1 MATHTA
7 IEWTDHTFNPWI
19 GCTRVSAEC
28 DNCYAWDLSKFR
40 GWAKWGRG
48 EPRHVTKT
56 WRDPRN
62 WNRQAEQA
70 HVRQRVFCASLAD
83 VFDAEVAERER
94 IRLWDL
100 IRDTLWLDWQ
110 LLTKRPNL
118 IKRMLPADLVGAPNI
133 WLGTTVG
140 HQANTWRIAK
150 LLETDAVVHF
160 LSIEPLLGPM
170 PNLPLAGI
178 DWVILGGESG
188 AAVCSTPE
196 ELERRRLVYKA
207 PDGWKP
213 KPDCEAW
220 VREIRDQ
227 CVRAGVALFFKQWG
241 GRTPTAGGRTLDGRT
256 WGELPSALS
265 RAACVAAISAMTET
279 LE

>member
-1 MATHTA
+1 MATQTA

-19 GCTRVSAEC
+19 GCTPVSAEC

-40 GWAKWGRG
+40 GWAKWGHG

-56 WRDPRN
+56 WRDPRK
-62 WNRQAEQA
+62 WNRQAERA

-83 VFDAEVAERER
+83 VFDAEVPDRER
-94 IRLWDL
+94 DKLWDL
-100 IRDTLWLDWQ
+100 IRDTPWLDWQ

-118 IKRMLPADLVGAPNI
+118 IKRMLPADLVGALNI

-140 HQANTWRIAK
+140 HQATTWRIAK
-150 LLETDAVVHF
+150 LLETEAVVHF

-188 AAVCSTPE
+188 PAVCSTLD
-196 ELERRRLVYKA
+196 ELECRRLVYKT

-213 KPDCEAW
+213 KSDREIWA
-220 VREIRDQ
+220 REIRDQ

-256 WGELPSALS
+256 WDALPTVS
-265 RAACVAAISAMTET
+265 EP
-279 LE
+279 

>member
-1 MATHTA
+1 MATETA
-7 IEWTDHTFNPWI
+7 IAWTDHTFNPWI

-28 DNCYAWDLSKFR
+28 DNCYAWGLSHFR
-40 GWAKWGRG
+40 GWTKWGRG

-56 WRDPRN
+56 GRDPLK
-62 WNRQAEQA
+62 WNRQAQQA
-70 HVRQRVFCASLAD
+70 RIRHRVFCASLAD
-83 VFDAEVAERER
+83 VFDAEVPDRER
-94 IRLWDL
+94 DTLWGL
-100 IRDTLWLDWQ
+100 IRDTPWLDWQ

-118 IKRMLPADLVGAPNI
+118 IRRMLPTDLVGAPNI

-140 HQANTWRIAK
+140 HQASTWRIAK
-150 LLETDAVVHF
+150 LVETDAVVHF
-160 LSIEPLLGPM
+160 LSIEPLLGPI

-188 AAVCSTPE
+188 AAICSTPG
-196 ELERRRLVYKA
+196 ELDHRRLVYET

-213 KPDCEAW
+213 KPIGETW

-241 GRTPTAGGRTLDGRT
+241 GPRPKSGGRTLDGRT
-256 WGELPSALS
+256 WDEMPDTRGRSVPSA
-265 RAACVAAISAMTET
+265 TEL